1 MNLSSLLDVKD
12 ALSKA
17 MIWLRSSKPFLMTC
31 FPLVSVSSSLLN
43 VNTLKVLNVSCLFS
57 LLKIDRPR

>member
-17 MIWLRSSKPFLMTC
+17 KIWLSRSKPFLMTS
-31 FPLVSVSSSLLN
+31 PLVSVSSPLLN
-43 VNTLKVLNVSCLFS
+43 VDTLKVLKCLLFVFFA
-57 LLKIDRPR
+57 KN